1 MILDQTGTLANVK
14 RHDYLPF
21 GEELFA
27 PAGGRTVAMGYAS
40 GDGVRQQLTSKERDI
55 DTGLDYFLARYYSP
69 SQGRFT
75 SVDPE
80 NYQAMLD
87 IGDPQSWNGY
97 AYVNNNPLVRIDS
110 DGRGFFKKLWNKIRW
125 DVYGEDADVEAE
137 EKRRRQFLYDNSF
150 TKDAQGNWQH
160 VDFSHLSRDDLWVA
174 YAAWQDKAADPNTYR
189 LTADEIANALPAG
202 GTSPATGS
210 IANRGPAGR
219 VSTEKYLENNW
230 DKGTFGNVQ
239 NSIKYHLRKHGQG
252 LSEVEYTKRAIRVFN
267 DTTAVRS
274 RVSDIRGRAVF
285 KVVSKEGTGLFTKT
299 GRIIWFHPKL

>member
-1 MILDQTGTLANVK
+1 
-14 RHDYLPF
+14 
-21 GEELFA
+21 
-27 PAGGRTVAMGYAS
+27 
-40 GDGVRQQLTSKERDI
+40 
-55 DTGLDYFLARYYSP
+55 
-69 SQGRFT
+69 
-75 SVDPE
+75 VDPE